1 MLTPQPKIPV
11 IAIMGHIDHG
21 KSTLLSY
28 IRNNVTIAKSSVVA
42 DDHPDQV
49 LPELKEAGGITQ
61 HISAYE
67 VEHKSP
73 EGAVRKITFL
83 DTPGHEAFSGIRKRG
98 AHVADIA
105 ILVVSA
111 EDGVKPQTLEALRS
125 IKESNTPF
133 IVAITKIDKPE
144 ASVERAK
151 LSLAEN
157 ELYVEGYGGTISAI
171 PLSAKTGEGVSDLLD
186 MIALT
191 SDLEGITYDP
201 TQQGSGYILESN
213 LDVKKGVSA
222 TCILTD
228 GTLQKGLYITS
239 GTSMAPLRIVEDY
252 TGKQIE
258 TFIAGQPVK
267 VIGWDNLPSV
277 GDMFHVCKDKKEAI
291 AYIGAKLTEKSVKG
305 DEVRFE
311 GKILPVVI
319 KADAGGS
326 LEAVLSLVK
335 SLDTERIHTKVIHSG
350 IGTISE
356 SDLKVASGG
365 DKALVIGFTTK
376 VDSLAKAIA
385 ERNGIEIQTFDI
397 IYKLSEWL
405 QKKLETET
413 PSIDVEEVTGTLK
426 VLKIFSKV
434 KDKQI
439 LGGLVENGSLK
450 NGSSV
455 KIMRRESEI
464 GIGKIRELQAQKVK
478 MDEVSMGKECGLLVE
493 AKIEI
498 VPGDR
503 LQTFVISQK

>member
-1 MLTPQPKIPV
+1 MKKETKIPV

-28 IRNNVTIAKSSVVA
+28 IRQSSR
-42 DDHPDQV
+42 P
-49 LPELKEAGGITQ
+49 LSEAGGITQ

-67 VEHKSP
+67 VEHKTA
-73 EGAVRKITFL
+73 EGKTGRITFL

-98 AHVADIA
+98 AHIADIA

-125 IKESNTPF
+125 IKESETPF

-144 ASVERAK
+144 ASIERTK

-157 ELYVEGYGGTISAI
+157 EVYVEGYGGTISAI
-171 PLSAKTGEGVSDLLD
+171 PLSAKTGEGVPDLLD
-186 MIALT
+186 MIVLT
-191 SDLEGITYDP
+191 ADLEGKMYDAEKP
-201 TQQGSGYILESN
+201 ATGFILESN
-213 LDVKKGVSA
+213 LDIKKGISA

-228 GTLQKGLYITS
+228 GTLEKGMYITS
-239 GTSMAPLRIVEDY
+239 GTSTAPLRIVEDY
-252 TGKQIE
+252 TGKQ
-258 TFIAGQPVK
+258 TQSAVAGQAVK
-267 VIGWDNLPSV
+267 VIGWDSLPLV
-277 GDMFHVCKDKKEAI
+277 GDTFTVCKDKKEALV
-291 AYIGAKLTEKSVKG
+291 YTETFKKTKDVSEE
-305 DEVRFE
+305 DTAFT
-311 GKILPVVI
+311 GKVVPVVI

-326 LEAVLSLVK
+326 LEAVR
-335 SLDTERIHTKVIHSG
+335 TEIKKLNTDRIRTKVIHSG

-365 DKALVIGFTTK
+365 DKAIVIGFTVK
-376 VDSLAKAIA
+376 VDALAKAIA
-385 ERNGIEIQTFDI
+385 ERNNIDIQTFDI

-405 QKKLETET
+405 KEKLTSET

-426 VLKIFSKV
+426 VLKVFSKV

-439 LGGLVENGSLK
+439 LGGLVETGSIK
-450 NGSSV
+450 NGSAV
-455 KIMRRESEI
+455 KIMRRDAEV
-464 GIGKIRELQAQKVK
+464 GIGKIRELQSQKVK
-478 MDEVSMGKECGLLVE
+478 SDEVASGRECGALIE

-503 LQTFVISQK
+503 LQTFIISKQ

>member
-1 MLTPQPKIPV
+1 MQNSIHNKIPV

-28 IRNNVTIAKSSVVA
+28 IRQSSR
-42 DDHPDQV
+42 P
-49 LPELKEAGGITQ
+49 LSEAGGITQ

-67 VEHKSP
+67 VEHKTA
-73 EGAVRKITFL
+73 EGKSGRITFL

-98 AHVADIA
+98 AHIADIA

-144 ASVERAK
+144 ANIERTK

-157 ELYVEGYGGTISAI
+157 EVYVEGYGGTVSAI
-171 PLSAKTGEGVSDLLD
+171 PLSAKTGEGISDLLD
-186 MIALT
+186 MIVLT
-191 SDLEGITYDP
+191 ADLEGKTYSP
-201 TQQGSGYILESN
+201 EKPATGFIIESN
-213 LDVKKGVSA
+213 LDIKKGISA

-228 GTLQKGLYITS
+228 GTLEKGMYIAS
-239 GTSMAPLRIVEDY
+239 GTSTAPLRIVEDY
-252 TGKQIE
+252 TGAQIQKAV
-258 TFIAGQPVK
+258 AGQAVS
-267 VIGWDNLPSV
+267 VIGWDSLPLV
-277 GDMFHVCKDKKEAI
+277 GEIFTVCKDKKEALLSI
-291 AYIGAKLTEKSVKG
+291 ETFKKAKDVSTEDGS
-305 DEVRFE
+305 FE
-311 GKILPVVI
+311 GKVIPLVV

-326 LEAVLSLVK
+326 LEAVRAEIK
-335 SLDTERIHTKVIHSG
+335 KLDTDRIRTKIIHSG

-365 DKALVIGFTTK
+365 EKALVIGFTVK
-376 VDSLAKAIA
+376 VDALAKAIA
-385 ERNGIEIQTFDI
+385 ERNGVTIQTFDI

-405 QKKLETET
+405 KEKLTAET

-426 VLKIFSKV
+426 VLKVFSKT

-439 LGGLVENGSLK
+439 LGGLVETGSIK
-450 NGSSV
+450 NGSAV
-455 KIMRRESEI
+455 KIMRREAEI
-464 GIGKIRELQAQKVK
+464 GVGKIRELQSQKVK
-478 MDEVSMGKECGLLVE
+478 SDEVSSGRECGALVE

-503 LQTFVISQK
+503 LQTFIISSR

>member
-1 MLTPQPKIPV
+1 MQNSTHNKIPV

-28 IRNNVTIAKSSVVA
+28 IRQSSR
-42 DDHPDQV
+42 P
-49 LPELKEAGGITQ
+49 LSEAGGITQ

-67 VEHKSP
+67 VEHKTA
-73 EGAVRKITFL
+73 EGKSGRITFL

-98 AHVADIA
+98 AHIADIA

-144 ASVERAK
+144 ANIERTK

-157 ELYVEGYGGTISAI
+157 EVYVEGYGGTVSAI
-171 PLSAKTGEGVSDLLD
+171 PLSAKTGEGISDLLD
-186 MIALT
+186 MIVLT
-191 SDLEGITYDP
+191 ADLEGKTYSP
-201 TQQGSGYILESN
+201 EKPATGFIIESN
-213 LDVKKGVSA
+213 LDIKKGISA

-228 GTLQKGLYITS
+228 GTLEKGMYIAS
-239 GTSMAPLRIVEDY
+239 GTSTAPLRIVEDY
-252 TGKQIE
+252 TGAQIQKAV
-258 TFIAGQPVK
+258 AGQAIK
-267 VIGWDNLPSV
+267 VIGWDSLPLV
-277 GDMFHVCKDKKEAI
+277 GEMFTVCKDKKEALLSI
-291 AYIGAKLTEKSVKG
+291 ETFKKSKDTA
-305 DEVRFE
+305 DEDALFE
-311 GKILPVVI
+311 GKVIPLVV

-326 LEAVLSLVK
+326 LEAVRAEIKKLNT
-335 SLDTERIHTKVIHSG
+335 DRIHTKIIHSG

-365 DKALVIGFTTK
+365 EKALVIGFTVK
-376 VDSLAKAIA
+376 VDALAKAIA
-385 ERNGIEIQTFDI
+385 ERNGVTIQTFDI

-405 QKKLETET
+405 KEKLTSET

-426 VLKIFSKV
+426 VLKVFSKV

-439 LGGLVENGSLK
+439 LGGLVETGSIRNGSA
-450 NGSSV
+450 V
-455 KIMRRESEI
+455 KIMRREAEV
-464 GIGKIRELQAQKVK
+464 GVGKIRELQSQKVK
-478 MDEVSMGKECGLLVE
+478 SEEVSSGRECGALVE

-503 LQTFVISQK
+503 LQTFIISSR

>member
-1 MLTPQPKIPV
+1 MPSLQLKIPV

-28 IRNNVTIAKSSVVA
+28 IRNNIAKAQSSAVA
-42 DDHPDQV
+42 DNRPTQA
-49 LPELKEAGGITQ
+49 LPELREAGGITQ

-67 VEHKSP
+67 VDHITPTGVQKL
-73 EGAVRKITFL
+73 TFL
-83 DTPGHEAFSGIRKRG
+83 DTPGHAAFSGIRRRG
-98 AHVADIA
+98 ANVADIA

-133 IVAITKIDKPE
+133 IIAITKIDKPD
-144 ASVERAK
+144 ANIERTK

-157 ELYVEGYGGTISAI
+157 EIYVEGYGGTISAI
-171 PLSAKTGEGVSDLLD
+171 PLSSKTGEGVSDLLD

-191 SDLEGITYDP
+191 AELEQKKFDSEKKAT
-201 TQQGSGYILESN
+201 GYILESN

-228 GTLQKGLYITS
+228 GILQKGLYIASSTS
-239 GTSMAPLRIVEDY
+239 TAPLRIIEDY
-252 TGKQIE
+252 TGKQVDRAY
-258 TFIAGQPVK
+258 AGQAVK
-267 VIGWDNLPSV
+267 IIGWDNLPAI
-277 GDMFHVCKDKKEAI
+277 GDMCMVYEDKKDA
-291 AYIGAKLTEKSVKG
+291 LTHIHTHQQQKNNTDAESSFTGRV
-305 DEVRFE
+305 
-311 GKILPVVI
+311 LPLIV

-326 LEAVLSLVK
+326 LEAVLTEIK
-335 SLDTERIHTKVIHSG
+335 KLDTDRIHTKVIHFG

-356 SDLKVASGG
+356 NDLKVASGG
-365 DKALVIGFTTK
+365 EKALVIGFTVK
-376 VDSLAKAIA
+376 VDGLAKTIA
-385 ERNGIEIQTFDI
+385 ERNNIEIHTFDI

-405 QKKLETET
+405 AEKLVLET

-439 LGGLVENGSLK
+439 LGGLVETGSIK
-450 NGSSV
+450 NGSQI
-455 KIMRRESEI
+455 KIMRRDAEI
-464 GIGKIRELQAQKVK
+464 GTGKIKELQAQKIK
-478 MDEVSMGKECGLLVE
+478 SDEVSTGKECGMLVE

-503 LQTFVISQK
+503 LQTFIISKQ

>member
-1 MLTPQPKIPV
+1 MNTSAAQQKIPV

-28 IRNNVTIAKSSVVA
+28 IRHSTRPLN
-42 DDHPDQV
+42 
-49 LPELKEAGGITQ
+49 EAGGITQ

-67 VEHKSP
+67 VEHKTP
-73 EGAVRKITFL
+73 EGKIRKITFL
-83 DTPGHEAFSGIRKRG
+83 DTPGHAAFSGIRKRG

-144 ASVERAK
+144 ASIDRAK

-157 ELYVEGYGGTISAI
+157 EVYVEGYGGTVSAI

-191 SDLEGITYDP
+191 ADLEGATFDP
-201 TQQGSGYILESN
+201 TQKAIGYILESN
-213 LDVKKGVSA
+213 LDVKKGISA
-222 TCILTD
+222 TCIVTN
-228 GTLQKGLYITS
+228 GTLEKGLYITS
-239 GTSMAPLRIVEDY
+239 GNSMAPLRIVEDY
-252 TGKQIE
+252 TGKQVDRVV
-258 TFIAGQPVK
+258 AGQPVK
-267 VIGWDNLPSV
+267 VIGWDSLPSV
-277 GDMFHVCKDKKEAI
+277 GEMFSVCADKKEAI
-291 AYIGAKLTEKSVKG
+291 AHIEATEKAKAIKE
-305 DEVRFE
+305 DEVRFD
-311 GKILPVVI
+311 GKVLPLIV

-326 LEAVLSLVK
+326 LEAVLSLIK
-335 SLDTERIHTKVIHSG
+335 SLDTDRIKTKIIHSG
-350 IGTISE
+350 IGAISE

-365 DKALVIGFTTK
+365 EKALVIGFTTK
-376 VDSLAKAIA
+376 VDALAKAIA
-385 ERNGIEIQTFDI
+385 ERNGIEIETFDI

-405 QKKLETET
+405 QAKLQAET

-439 LGGLVENGSLK
+439 LGGLVESGALK
-450 NGSSV
+450 NGAQV
-455 KIMRRESEI
+455 KIMRREAEI
-464 GIGKIRELQAQKVK
+464 GTGKIRELQAQKVK
-478 MDEVSMGKECGLLVE
+478 MDEVGMGKECGLMLE

-503 LQTFVISQK
+503 LQTFVISQH

>member
-1 MLTPQPKIPV
+1 MNEASATYKIPV

-28 IRNNVTIAKSSVVA
+28 IRQSSR
-42 DDHPDQV
+42 P
-49 LPELKEAGGITQ
+49 LSEAGGITQ

-67 VEHKSP
+67 VEHKTA
-73 EGAVRKITFL
+73 EGKSGRITFL

-98 AHVADIA
+98 AHIADIA

-144 ASVERAK
+144 ANIERAK

-157 ELYVEGYGGTISAI
+157 EVYVEGYGGTVSAV

-186 MIALT
+186 MIVLT
-191 SDLEGITYDP
+191 ADLEGKTYNP
-201 TQQGSGYILESN
+201 EKPATGFIIESN
-213 LDVKKGVSA
+213 LDIKKGISA

-228 GTLQKGLYITS
+228 GTLEKGMYIAS
-239 GTSMAPLRIVEDY
+239 GTSTAPLRIVEDY
-252 TGKQIE
+252 TGAQIQKAV
-258 TFIAGQPVK
+258 AGQAVK
-267 VIGWDNLPSV
+267 VIGWDSLPFV
-277 GDMFHVCKDKKEAI
+277 GEIFTVCKDKKEALLSSETFQ
-291 AYIGAKLTEKSVKG
+291 KTKDTS
-305 DEVRFE
+305 DEDTLFE
-311 GKILPVVI
+311 GKVIPLVV

-326 LEAVLSLVK
+326 LEAVRAEIKKLNT
-335 SLDTERIHTKVIHSG
+335 DRIRTKIIHSG

-365 DKALVIGFTTK
+365 EKALVIGFTVK
-376 VDSLAKAIA
+376 VDALAKAIA
-385 ERNGIEIQTFDI
+385 ERNGVTIQTFDI

-405 QKKLETET
+405 KEKLTSET

-426 VLKIFSKV
+426 VLKVFSKV

-439 LGGLVENGSLK
+439 LGGLVETGSIRNGSA
-450 NGSSV
+450 V
-455 KIMRRESEI
+455 KIMRREAEV
-464 GIGKIRELQAQKVK
+464 GVGKIRELQSQKVK
-478 MDEVSMGKECGLLVE
+478 SEEVSSGRECGALVE

-503 LQTFVISQK
+503 LQTFIISKQ

>member
-1 MLTPQPKIPV
+1 MSTPHTKIPV

-28 IRNNVTIAKSSVVA
+28 IRHSTRPLN
-42 DDHPDQV
+42 
-49 LPELKEAGGITQ
+49 EAGGITQ

-67 VEHKSP
+67 VEHKTS
-73 EGAVRKITFL
+73 EGKTQKITFL
-83 DTPGHEAFSGIRKRG
+83 DTPGHEAFSGIRRRG
-98 AHVADIA
+98 ANVADIA

-144 ASVERAK
+144 ASVDRAK

-157 ELYVEGYGGTISAI
+157 EIYVEGYGGTVSAI
-171 PLSAKTGEGVSDLLD
+171 PLSAKTGEGVNELLD

-191 SDLEGITYDP
+191 ADLEARTFDP
-201 TQQGSGYILESN
+201 TKPATGYILESN
-213 LDVKKGVSA
+213 LDVKKGISA

-228 GTLQKGLYITS
+228 GTLEKGMYIASSTS
-239 GTSMAPLRIVEDY
+239 TAPLRIVEDY
-252 TGKQIE
+252 TGKQVQSV
-258 TFIAGQPVK
+258 IAGQPVK
-267 VIGWDNLPSV
+267 IIGWDTLPLV
-277 GDMFHVCKDKKEAI
+277 GDMFAVCTDKKEAL
-291 AYIGAKLTEKSVKG
+291 AYIEQHRNKKVEKE
-305 DEVRFE
+305 DEVRFD
-311 GKILPVVI
+311 GKVLPLVV

-326 LEAVLSLVK
+326 LEAVLTEIK
-335 SLDTERIHTKVIHSG
+335 KLDTDRIHTKIIHSG

-356 SDLKVASGG
+356 NDLKVASGG
-365 DKALVIGFTTK
+365 EKALVIGFTTK

-385 ERNGIEIQTFDI
+385 ERNNIEIQTFDI

-405 QKKLETET
+405 KEKLTAET

-426 VLKIFSKV
+426 VLKVFSKV
-434 KDKQI
+434 KDRQI
-439 LGGLVENGSLK
+439 LGGLVEMGSIK
-450 NGSSV
+450 NGSQI
-455 KIMRRESEI
+455 KIMRREAEI
-464 GIGKIRELQAQKVK
+464 GSGKIKELQSQKIK
-478 MDEVSMGKECGLLVE
+478 SDEVSSGKECGMLVE

-503 LQTFVISQK
+503 LQTFIISKQ